1 MRLGMSGS
9 IRARGLASWEL
20 RVYSGTN
27 PDTGKRRYRTAT
39 VVGNRGDAERGLAEL
54 VASVRSEQSVGS
66 SSTVSE
72 LLEAWFVVASGSWAP
87 TTIRQTRSA
96 VDRYL
101 HPQLGAFRVG
111 ELTPS
116 VIDAAYVR
124 LRVSGGGRGQGL
136 SAGTLARVHV
146 VLRSALAQA
155 QRWGWVFD
163 NPVERA
169 HRIKVRKTERQPP
182 TPDEVA
188 TLIEWLAEHD
198 ALLHLFVA
206 IAVSTGARRAQLLA
220 LRWDNIDLSRGRVAF
235 VGGWVEGPNGP
246 VLSDTKTSRRH
257 QVQVDH
263 VTLALLAKRGENRRS
278 GYLFSDDDGATA
290 WKPNRATKSF
300 LRALDSAGLR
310 RFRLHDLRH
319 FMATELLQAGVALAV
334 VSQRLD
340 HQRKSTTLD
349 FYAHAVPSGD
359 GHAADVM
366 RSIIDNAR
374 GAA

>member
-1 MRLGMSGS
+1 MNGS
-9 IRARGLASWEL
+9 VRQRGAASWEL
-20 RVYSGTN
+20 RVYSGID
-27 PDTGKRRYRTAT
+27 PDSGKRRYRTAT
-39 VVGNRGDAERGLAEL
+39 VVGNRSDADRGLTEL
-54 VASVRSEQSVGS
+54 VASVRSERSIGS
-66 SSTVSE
+66 ASTVSE

-87 TTIRQTRSA
+87 TTIRQTRSV

-101 HPQLGAFRVG
+101 HPQLGILRVG

-124 LRVSGGGRGQGL
+124 LRVSGGSRGQGL

-155 QRWGWVFD
+155 QRWGWIFD

-169 HRIKVRKTERQPP
+169 HRIKVRKTDRQTP

-188 TLIEWLAEHD
+188 KLIGWLEVHEP
-198 ALLHLFVA
+198 LLHLFVA
-206 IAVSTGARRAQLLA
+206 VAVSTGARRAQLLA
-220 LRWDNIDLSRGRVAF
+220 LRWSNVDLVRGRVAF
-235 VGGWVEGPNGP
+235 VGGWVEGPHGP

-257 QVQVDH
+257 QVQIDS
-263 VTLALLAKRGENRRS
+263 VTLTMLSARATPTSDGFI
-278 GYLFSDDDGATA
+278 FSDDGGQSA
-290 WKPNRATKSF
+290 WKPNRATKCF
-300 LRALDSAGLR
+300 LRALDRAGIR

-349 FYAHAVPSGD
+349 YYAHAVQSGD
-359 GHAADVM
+359 LHAADMM
-366 RSIIDNAR
+366 RSILDNATQ
-374 GAA
+374 AA